1 MAIWKAY
8 VLFATLLLLTG
19 TGNGQRGYELEVTT
33 RTNPDQLYRN
43 EEMSEEHDIK
53 VGNNIEPIIFEP
65 QRKIK
70 LSRSTYK
77 VTSYVDFKPYK
88 QAFKQFGQYIRKFL
102 ADLHDPRYVDTLYK
116 VGTKTG
122 YSSNRREE
130 NKTNI
135 FFTDGI
141 CTQSTYQCRIQNQFI
156 QLRNE
161 TNKVHQIYLETY
173 RKFLRAI
180 DHMEFHPT
188 LGQSKTESSTRNRR
202 QPLGKNQTET
212 TSQYTSQRAG

>member
-8 VLFATLLLLTG
+8 HLSATLLLLTG
-19 TGNGQRGYELEVTT
+19 TGNGQRGYQLETT
-33 RTNPDQLYRN
+33 TETNLNRLYGN
-43 EEMSEEHDIK
+43 EGMSEEHDLK
-53 VGNNIEPIIFEP
+53 VGNKVEPIIFEP

-70 LSRSTYK
+70 LSRSTCK

-102 ADLHDPRYVDTLYK
+102 ADLRDPQYVDTLYK
-116 VGTKTG
+116 VGTNTG
-122 YSSNRREE
+122 YSSDRKEK
-130 NKTNI
+130 NKSNT

-141 CTQSTYQCRIQNQFI
+141 CTQSTYQCRVQNQFI

-161 TNKVHQIYLETY
+161 ANKVYQIYLETY

-188 LGQSKTESSTRNRR
+188 LGRSKIESSTRHKR
-202 QPLGKNQTET
+202 
-212 TSQYTSQRAG
+212 

>member
-1 MAIWKAY
+1 MAIWEAY
-8 VLFATLLLLTG
+8 VLLATLLLLTG

-53 VGNNIEPIIFEP
+53 VGNKIEPIIFEP

-102 ADLHDPRYVDTLYK
+102 ADLHDPQYVDTLYK

-122 YSSNRREE
+122 YSSNGMMVFAHNRPINVEF
-130 NKTNI
+130 KTNLFSLEMKQTKCI
-135 FFTDGI
+135 RFTWRLI
-141 CTQSTYQCRIQNQFI
+141 ENS
-156 QLRNE
+156 
-161 TNKVHQIYLETY
+161 
-173 RKFLRAI
+173 
-180 DHMEFHPT
+180 
-188 LGQSKTESSTRNRR
+188 
-202 QPLGKNQTET
+202 
-212 TSQYTSQRAG
+212 